1 MAMLWLHVRNANWL
15 LVGSCKGETPLG
27 LGTIIRRELKAALA
41 ECPAEPTAAQSAEEM
56 ISTAQIAKELDVS
69 EDLVRLWVREKG
81 CPHIRIGEKKL
92 RYRFGD
98 VVAWLEEKSAV

>member
-1 MAMLWLHVRNANWL
+1 MNIEEGTLMLVVRP
-15 LVGSCKGETPLG
+15 SE

-41 ECPAEPTAAQSAEEM
+41 EYPAEPTTAQSAEEM

-69 EDLVRLWVREKG
+69 EDLVRLWVRDKG

-92 RYRFGD
+92 RYRFAD